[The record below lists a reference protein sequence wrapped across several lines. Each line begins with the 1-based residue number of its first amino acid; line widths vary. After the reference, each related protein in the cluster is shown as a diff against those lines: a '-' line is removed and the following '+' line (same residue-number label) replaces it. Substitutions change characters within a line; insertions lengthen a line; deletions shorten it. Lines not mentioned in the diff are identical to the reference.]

1 MNPRVVMYSTEIC
14 PYCVRAERLDDWRNA
29 QQRRGQVVRGRDG
42 DPGVVLAGFALA
54 LTNAITGDG
63 DDVDPKDPEG
73 SSDPIYHWGG
83 LLGYIA
89 LDARGVLP
97 VAE

>member
-1 MNPRVVMYSTEIC
+1 VWGPFNFLVYTGLKRYGFDDI
-14 PYCVRAERLDDWRNA
+14 AEELAEKSQQLLMKEWREEGHIHENY
-29 QQRRGQVVRGRDG
+29 
-42 DPGVVLAGFALA
+42 
-54 LTNAITGDG
+54 NAITGDG

-89 LDARGVLP
+89 LDARSVLP